1 MIVRRDSH
9 RLRRAPMP
17 IVDGWS
23 TTVPLM
29 RVPVGSGDLLFRMA
43 CCSLSVVDRKEIEVG
58 VSAQDTIVGC
68 WT

>member
-1 MIVRRDSH
+1 
-9 RLRRAPMP
+9 MP